1 MNDEASLAEASPLK
15 NESNYT
21 NTIELLHKFF
31 SFEITAQHLFKISLI
46 QFPLRYQY
54 EFYFRRFLI

>member
-21 NTIELLHKFF
+21 NTIELLHNFF
-31 SFEITAQHLFKISLI
+31 SFEITALHLFKISLI

-54 EFYFRRFLI
+54 E